1 MLHIICVVQI
11 NCGLKIKSPIK
22 YIHSTLFFWFLWPIK
37 KVFILVLFFSFL
49 CLASNRFLWLC
60 TFFLRGTMKHRSS
73 TGCWLRA
80 DAKKKLANPFGQ
92 ISIYFGLAEWPY
104 YGRLGTAEW
113 AAHVRWGGLFCWYW
127 LCVGTSRYVLYFE

>member
-1 MLHIICVVQI
+1 MKKY
-11 NCGLKIKSPIK
+11 LKIKSLITSF
-22 YIHSTLFFWFLWPIK
+22 HSSLCFWFLWPIK
-37 KVFILVLFFSFL
+37 KSFHSCSFFWFL

-104 YGRLGTAEW
+104 YGRPGSADW
-113 AAHVRWGGLFCWYW
+113 AVLLCGLPCPVGRAVLLILIVRRYIALCTVFRIAH
-127 LCVGTSRYVLYFE
+127 